1 LGLSQLKGTLSREIE
16 DLRLL
21 LIEALALLETAID
34 FTEDISEDKLP
45 EIPPQINQAME
56 RTQSLLLSYNS
67 ARAYSEGINV
77 IITGKPNVGKSSLLN
92 SLIGRKKA
100 IVTDI
105 PGTTRDM
112 ITDTINIKG
121 IPVHLIDTAGIREP
135 QNLIEKEG
143 ISLVW
148 ESLANADIVIV
159 MLDVSN
165 QLTDEDRLIID
176 KNKSGEIIAAINKI
190 DLPRKWEADAL
201 KKLFPRETKFLE
213 ISAKLGNGLEELKST
228 IIDLSVSSKD
238 EYAGSVMITSL
249 RHKLS
254 IEKTLKNIQ
263 NAKGSIAQGMSA
275 EFAAFD
281 LREAID
287 NLDEITGKKIN
298 DEILDTIF
306 SSFCIGK

>member
-1 LGLSQLKGTLSREIE
+1 
-16 DLRLL
+16 
-21 LIEALALLETAID
+21 
-34 FTEDISEDKLP
+34 
-45 EIPPQINQAME
+45 
-56 RTQSLLLSYNS
+56 
-67 ARAYSEGINV
+67 
-77 IITGKPNVGKSSLLN
+77 
-92 SLIGRKKA
+92 
-100 IVTDI
+100 
-105 PGTTRDM
+105 
-112 ITDTINIKG
+112 
-121 IPVHLIDTAGIREP
+121 
-135 QNLIEKEG
+135 
-143 ISLVW
+143 
-148 ESLANADIVIV
+148 